1 MLNRLNE
8 GQNAQ
13 ENAFDVD
20 ALRRHLSAVSK
31 HSQNTNVNVYVTD
44 ICLTCRLLDR
54 GLQLRP
60 AKLRHR

>member
-1 MLNRLNE
+1 MFRISKRGMEFKMLNRLNE

-31 HSQNTNVNVYVTD
+31 HSQNTNVNVTD
-44 ICLTCRLLDR
+44 ICQTGRLF
-54 GLQLRP
+54 G
-60 AKLRHR
+60 